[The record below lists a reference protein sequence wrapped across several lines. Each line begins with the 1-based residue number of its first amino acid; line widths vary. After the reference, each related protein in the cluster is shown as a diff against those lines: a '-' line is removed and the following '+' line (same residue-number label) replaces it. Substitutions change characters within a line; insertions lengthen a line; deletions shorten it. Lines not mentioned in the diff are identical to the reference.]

1 MGHPS
6 YPPQH
11 QPGYPPYYPE
21 HSPYANPG
29 VPPPAG
35 APAPPQHWGSVPHP
49 GAPIPGGV
57 PPQVPPRS
65 SHAGYSWLMGLI
77 VVFLIPVL
85 SSLAAGIAM
94 ALYSRSEVRRA
105 HDEIDRKNAN
115 RAGNWGITY
124 AIGTVVLVGGHVVGL
139 FIFNGQPILDGFWPY
154 GSILMTWIVWS
165 FVHVAVSIIGVV
177 VARKGRLMPVNG
189 IPFFR

>member
-1 MGHPS
+1 
-6 YPPQH
+6 
-11 QPGYPPYYPE
+11 
-21 HSPYANPG
+21 
-29 VPPPAG
+29 
-35 APAPPQHWGSVPHP
+35 
-49 GAPIPGGV
+49 
-57 PPQVPPRS
+57 
-65 SHAGYSWLMGLI
+65 MGLI

-94 ALYSRSEVRRA
+94 ALYSRSEVKNAR
-105 HDEIDRKNAN
+105 DEIDRKNAN

-124 AIGTVVLVGGHVVGL
+124 AIGTVVLVSSHIVGL
-139 FIFNGQPILDGFWPY
+139 FVFQGQPILDGFWPY
-154 GSILMTWIVWS
+154 GAILTTWIVWS